1 MTTAVLEAR
10 SVVKRY
16 GGLVAL
22 QDGRF
27 SLERGEVHALLGSNG
42 CGKSTL
48 CKILAGAV
56 ALDGG
61 EVSLF
66 GQAVRFRRPADAR
79 AAGIATVYQEMS
91 LAPTLT
97 VSENVLLGQEPR
109 NRMGLADR
117 ASMRDAV
124 KDLIDSVGALG
135 EGLHPDA
142 RVAELSID
150 KRQIVEILKA
160 LSVAPKVIFFDESTS
175 SLDKS
180 QVAAFFAQVRRL
192 KEAGTSCVFIS
203 HRMDE
208 IFAIADRVTVMKNGA
223 WVATKATAALTR
235 GEIVALMVGG
245 AAAPESAAVAG
256 PSEAGDVRLAVKG
269 LASREL
275 HDLNFTVRN
284 GELLGLG
291 GLHGQGQSELLQTLF
306 AARRATAGE
315 VLLDGRALPLSH
327 PLAAV
332 RQGLAYVS
340 GDRGRYGALP
350 GRPILEN
357 MALTS
362 LAKGRSPLARRG
374 RLQRELAVLSRDIK
388 LKFGGFGDAIDTL
401 SGGNQQKVILGR
413 ALATRPRV
421 LLLDDPTKGIDI
433 PAKRDLFAQIDAL
446 RRGGT
451 AVILYSS
458 EDAEL
463 LENASRILVFNSGR
477 ITDELAADRLNEF
490 NLYAAALATAH

>member
-1 MTTAVLEAR
+1 MTAVLEAR

-22 QDGRF
+22 RDGRF

-48 CKILAGAV
+48 CKVLAGAL
-56 ALDGG
+56 ACDGG
-61 EVSLF
+61 ELSLF
-66 GQAVRFRRPADAR
+66 GKAARFRGPADAR

-97 VSENVLLGQEPR
+97 VGENVLLGREPR
-109 NRMGLADR
+109 NRAGLADR
-117 ASMRDAV
+117 PAMHRAV
-124 KDLIDSVGALG
+124 GDLIDSVGALG
-135 EGLHPDA
+135 VGLHPDA
-142 RVAELSID
+142 QVADLSID

-160 LSVAPKVIFFDESTS
+160 LSIAPRVVIFDESTS

-180 QVAAFFAQVRRL
+180 QVAAFFDQVRRL
-192 KEAGTSCVFIS
+192 KALGMSCVFIS

-208 IFAIADRVTVMKNGA
+208 IFAIADRVTVMRNGA
-223 WVATKATAALTR
+223 WVATEPTSDLTR
-235 GEIVALMVGG
+235 ADIVSLMVGG
-245 AAAPESAAVAG
+245 AAPATGAAKAG
-256 PSEAGDVRLAVKG
+256 GDGGEVRLSVDG
-269 LASREL
+269 LGSPHL
-275 HDLNFTVRN
+275 HDIAFDLRA

-306 AARRATAGE
+306 GARPAGAGD
-315 VLLDGRALPLSH
+315 VRLDGRPLALRH

-340 GDRGRYGALP
+340 GDRGRHGVLP

-362 LAKGRSPLARRG
+362 LAKGRDPIAHRG
-374 RLQRELAVLSRDIK
+374 RLQRELGRLGAELK
-388 LKFGGFGDAIDTL
+388 LKFGGFGDPIDTL
-401 SGGNQQKVILGR
+401 SGGNQQKVVLGR
-413 ALATRPRV
+413 ALATAPRV

-433 PAKRDLFAQIDAL
+433 QAKRDLFARIAEL
-446 RRGGT
+446 RRAGT

-463 LENASRILVFNSGR
+463 LDHASRILVFNSGR
-477 ITDELAADRLNEF
+477 ITEELHADRINEF

>member
-1 MTTAVLEAR
+1 MTAVLEAR
-10 SVVKRY
+10 SVLKRY

-22 QDGRF
+22 RDGRF

-56 ALDGG
+56 AFDGG
-61 EVSLF
+61 ELTLF
-66 GQAVRFRRPADAR
+66 GRATRFRGPADAR

-97 VSENVLLGQEPR
+97 VGENVLLGQEPR
-109 NRMGLADR
+109 NRAGLADR
-117 ASMRDAV
+117 PSMRHAV
-124 KDLIDSVGALG
+124 LDLIDSVGALG
-135 EGLHPDA
+135 VGLHPDA

-160 LSVAPKVIFFDESTS
+160 LSIAPRVVFFDESTS

-192 KEAGTSCVFIS
+192 KELGTSCVFIS

-208 IFAIADRVTVMKNGA
+208 IFEIADRVTVMRNGA
-223 WVATKATAALTR
+223 WVATKPTSESTR
-235 GEIVALMVGG
+235 AEIVSLMVGG
-245 AAAPESAAVAG
+245 AAPAANA
-256 PSEAGDVRLAVKG
+256 ATAHGDSGEPRLSVSGLTSRRLHGIGFNVRA
-269 LASREL
+269 
-275 HDLNFTVRN
+275 

-291 GLHGQGQSELLQTLF
+291 GLHGQGQSDLLQTLF
-306 AARRATAGE
+306 AAQPATSGE
-315 VLLDGRALPLSH
+315 VLLDGSPLALRG

-340 GDRGRYGALP
+340 GDRGHHGVLP

-362 LAKGRSPLARRG
+362 LAKGRSPLAHRG
-374 RLQRELAVLSRDIK
+374 RLQRELGRLGADLK
-388 LKFGGFGDAIDTL
+388 LKFGGFDDAIETL

-413 ALATRPRV
+413 ALATNPRV

-433 PAKRDLFAQIDAL
+433 QAKRDLFARIDEL
-446 RRGGT
+446 RRAGT

-477 ITDELAADRLNEF
+477 ITEELHADRINEF

>member
-1 MTTAVLEAR
+1 MTAVLEAR

-22 QDGRF
+22 RDGRF

-56 ALDGG
+56 AFDGG
-61 EVSLF
+61 ELTLF
-66 GQAVRFRRPADAR
+66 GQARRFRSPADAR

-97 VSENVLLGQEPR
+97 VGENVLLGREPR
-109 NRMGLADR
+109 NRAGLADR
-117 ASMRDAV
+117 PAMRRAV
-124 KDLIDSVGALG
+124 MDLIDSVGALS

-160 LSVAPKVIFFDESTS
+160 LSIAPRVVFFDESTS

-180 QVAAFFAQVRRL
+180 QVAAFFGQVRRL
-192 KEAGTSCVFIS
+192 KELGTSCVFIS

-208 IFAIADRVTVMKNGA
+208 IFEIADRVTVMRNGA
-223 WVATKATAALTR
+223 WVATKATSALTR
-235 GEIVALMVGG
+235 AEIVLLMVGG
-245 AAAPESAAVAG
+245 VAPAAKAAAPGGS
-256 PSEAGDVRLAVKG
+256 GDVRLSVTG
-269 LASREL
+269 LTSSHL
-275 HDLNFTVRN
+275 HGIDFHVRA

-291 GLHGQGQSELLQTLF
+291 GLHGQGQSDLLQTLF
-306 AARRATAGE
+306 AAKPASAGE
-315 VLLDGRALPLSH
+315 VLLDGRPLALRH

-340 GDRGRYGALP
+340 GDRGHHGVLP

-362 LAKGRSPLARRG
+362 LAKGRDPLAHRG
-374 RLQRELAVLSRDIK
+374 RLQRELGRLGEDLK
-388 LKFGGFGDAIDTL
+388 LKFGGFGDAIETL

-413 ALATRPRV
+413 ALATSPRV

-433 PAKRDLFAQIDAL
+433 QAKRDLFLRIDEL
-446 RRGGT
+446 RREGT

-463 LENASRILVFNSGR
+463 LANASRILVFNSGR
-477 ITDELAADRLNEF
+477 ITEELHADRIDEF